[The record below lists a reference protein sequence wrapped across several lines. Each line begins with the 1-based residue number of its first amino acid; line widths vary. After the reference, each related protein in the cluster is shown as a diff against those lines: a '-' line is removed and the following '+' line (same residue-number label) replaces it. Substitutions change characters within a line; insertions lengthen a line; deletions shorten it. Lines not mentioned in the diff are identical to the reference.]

1 MFDRV
6 RWLHISDLHL
16 KRQSASWSQDVILRA
31 LRSAITKLRASKS
44 VDFVLATGDLSY
56 SGKRDEFIQVEA
68 FFDEILKDL
77 SLSRA
82 DLFVVAGNH
91 DNDLSVQ
98 KYSVVGARTI
108 LTGSGLTDDLVGDVT
123 ERDQILTR
131 QVAYRDFVSR
141 FVPAGLCKMTPDG
154 LAYITTKTLSP
165 LRISII
171 GLNSAWLCQSGEK
184 DRSNIVVGERQ
195 VIEAIKAVREEHPHL
210 VIALIH
216 HPTFWLRP
224 FEHTAIENR
233 LKQVCDFVLRGHLH
247 ETDLQTHV
255 AGDRRCV
262 FMAAGSSFETRESR
276 NSFNYVELDIGQGT
290 CTIIPFD
297 YLPKSG
303 EFVETATPQSV
314 QMAFRHLPKPN
325 AADLVAAILHVA
337 PGLSAI
343 AGYLACLLRGDKSEF
358 LAFDEGRPV
367 FLSLDALEE
376 DGASCLKATTRS
388 FMSLRNLCTFA
399 ETQTGLRETLATFR
413 NRLCDYGEQLLSLA
427 DGNSAIREALANRD
441 REAKAY
447 IPTKEAIGPRYTLAT
462 LRDLRQSGDFVTL
475 KRLAIRSVDDPHPD
489 VRREALRGLAL
500 VDARSP
506 IKEEREQAVCLLSD
520 LCDSPQCEA
529 DDFVFLIHLLVDS
542 NQIPEAKV
550 RIRVAIKKFP
560 EKTDGF
566 SEIGMNLVQRTGD
579 RAFRDELLQRQE
591 AGGSHE
597 W

>member
-1 MFDRV
+1 MSDRV
-6 RWLHISDLHL
+6 SWLHISDLHL

-31 LRSAITKLRASKS
+31 LHSAITKLRASKS

-56 SGKRDEFIQVEA
+56 SGKEDEFIQVEA

-77 SLSRA
+77 SLARA
-82 DLFVVAGNH
+82 DLLTVAGNH

-98 KYSVVGARTI
+98 KYSVLGARSK
-108 LTGSGLTDDLVGDVT
+108 LTGSGLADDLVGDVT

-141 FVPAGLCKMTPDG
+141 FVPVGLCKMTPDG
-154 LAYITTKTLSP
+154 LAYIATKTLSP

-184 DRSNIVVGERQ
+184 DRGNIVVGERQ
-195 VIEAIKAVREEHPHL
+195 VIEAINAVREERSHL
-210 VIALIH
+210 VMALIH
-216 HPTFWLRP
+216 HPTFWLCP

-233 LKQVCDFVLRGHLH
+233 LKQVCDFVLRGHMH
-247 ETDLQTHV
+247 ETDFQTHV
-255 AGDRRCV
+255 TGDRRCV
-262 FMAAGSSFETRESR
+262 FMAAGASFETRASR
-276 NSFNYVELDIGQGT
+276 NSFNYVELDIGQGI

-303 EFVETATPQSV
+303 EFVETPPQSIA
-314 QMAFRHLPKPN
+314 MSFRHLPKPN
-325 AADLVAAILHVA
+325 AADLVDAILHVA

-343 AGYLACLLRGDKSEF
+343 ARYLACLLRGDKSEF
-358 LAFDEGRPV
+358 LVFDDGRAV

-376 DGASCLKATTRS
+376 DGAPDLKTTIRS

-399 ETQTGLRETLATFR
+399 ETQAGLRETLATFR
-413 NRLCDYGEQLLSLA
+413 SRLCGYGDQLLALA
-427 DGNSAIREALANRD
+427 DGNSVIREALASRD

-447 IPTKEAIGPRYTLAT
+447 ISTEEATGPHYTIAT
-462 LRDLRQSGDFVTL
+462 LRDLRQSSDFVTL
-475 KRLAIRSVDDPHPD
+475 KRLASRSADDPHPD

-500 VDARSP
+500 VGARSP
-506 IKEEREQAVCLLSD
+506 IKEEREKAASLLSD
-520 LCDSPQCEA
+520 LCDSPQSEA
-529 DDFVFLIHLLVDS
+529 NDFVLLIHFLVDY
-542 NQIPEAKV
+542 NQVPEAKE
-550 RIRVAIKKFP
+550 RIRAAIKKFP

-566 SEIGMNLVQRTGD
+566 SEIGMSLVQRTGD

-591 AGGSHE
+591 ARGA
-597 W
+597 